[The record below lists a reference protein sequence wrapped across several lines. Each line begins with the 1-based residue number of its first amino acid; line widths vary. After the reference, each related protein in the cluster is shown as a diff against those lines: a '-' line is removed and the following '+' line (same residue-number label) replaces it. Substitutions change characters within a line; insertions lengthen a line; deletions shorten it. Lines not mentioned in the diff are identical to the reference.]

1 MIANFLA
8 SWPLFHNAYLSG
20 WLIGILLSLI
30 GVLVV
35 ARDQIFIGA
44 AVSQAATMGIAIS
57 MVIGSLLTHDE
68 NSWVRS
74 HIFHGI
80 MGGLLAI
87 LAALFTARGSKAAG
101 RESHEAVTGW
111 VFLLS
116 VSCSVLLLAHSPHGL
131 EEVNHILSSTIVGAT
146 AMDVWLFSAL
156 ILLTAGALAWWYQ
169 PALLVVLDP
178 EMARAVGVPVGRWDA
193 LLSIWLGVAIGFSIH
208 VSGVVYAFA
217 CLVLPALIAKNLGR
231 EIRTMFFLAPL
242 VSFAAGLVSF
252 VLANHYDFPPGQ
264 MATANLCLL
273 LPIAWF
279 VHYARL
285 SLPRREQLP

>member
-44 AVSQAATMGIAIS
+44 AVSQAATMGIAIG

>member
-8 SWPLFHNAYLSG
+8 SWLLFQNAYLSG

-44 AVSQAATMGIAIS
+44 AVSQAATMGIAIG
-57 MVIGSLLTHDE
+57 MVIGSFLTTDE
-68 NSWVRS
+68 SSWVRS

-87 LAALFTARGSKAAG
+87 LAALFTTRGSKTAG
-101 RESHEAVTGW
+101 QESHEAITGW

-116 VSCSVLLLAHSPHGL
+116 ISCSVLLLSHSPHGL

-146 AMDVWLFSAL
+146 AMDVWLFLAL
-156 ILLTAGALAWWYQ
+156 TLLTVGALVCWYQ
-169 PALLVVLDP
+169 PTLLVVLDP
-178 EMARAVGVPVGRWDA
+178 EMARAVGIRVAGWDA
-193 LLSIWLGVAIGFSIH
+193 AVSIWLGIAIGFSIH

-217 CLVLPALIAKNLGR
+217 CLVLPALIAKNLGH

-242 VSFAAGLVSF
+242 VSFVTGLVAF
-252 VLANHYDFPPGQ
+252 ILANHYDFPPGQ
-264 MATANLCLL
+264 MATAALCLL
-273 LPIAWF
+273 LAAAWF
-279 VHYARL
+279 VRYL
-285 SLPRREQLP
+285 REPTVRP

>member
-1 MIANFLA
+1 VIEGFLA
-8 SWPLFHNAYLSG
+8 SWPLFHNAYISG

-44 AVSQAATMGIAIS
+44 AVSQAATLGIAIG
-57 MVIGSLLTHDE
+57 MVVGSLLSSDE
-68 NSWVRS
+68 QSWVRS

-87 LAALFTARGSKAAG
+87 LAALFTTRGSKAAG
-101 RESHEAVTGW
+101 HESYEAITGW
-111 VFLLS
+111 VFLVS

-146 AMDVWLFSAL
+146 TTDVWLFAILTL
-156 ILLTAGALAWWYQ
+156 ITVGILAMWYE
-169 PALLVVLDP
+169 PTLLVVLDP
-178 EMARAVGVPVGRWDA
+178 EMARAVGIPVRWWDA
-193 LLSIWLGVAIGFSIH
+193 ALSIWLGIAIGFSIH

-217 CLVLPALIAKNLGR
+217 SLVLPALIAKNLGR
-231 EIRTMFFLAPL
+231 EIWTMFFLAPA
-242 VSFAAGLVSF
+242 VSFGTGLGAF

-264 MATANLCLL
+264 MATACLCFLL
-273 LPIAWF
+273 MAAWL
-279 VHYARL
+279 VHYAQFTSSRG
-285 SLPRREQLP
+285 

>member
-44 AVSQAATMGIAIS
+44 AVSQAATMGIAIG

-273 LPIAWF
+273 LAIAWF